1 MSIAS
6 GYVACTGCDFKG
18 VLQYRPIRVI
28 YHFNDGTAVKS
39 DREIG
44 WCKQCAA
51 IRDIESKIDPA
62 PLLARLEELQAKAA
76 SLSYRIVRAI
86 GNLTGGNDD
95 IGKEIAA
102 IQGQLRLARSQG
114 NRARCLECGSE
125 GTLPISFNDEGVW
138 SGFVHDCGGRLFLEP
153 SDPDAPR
160 FAFRPETIDLDQDG
174 FRIER

>member
-1 MSIAS
+1 MSVAS

-28 YHFNDGTAVKS
+28 YHFNDGTKVKS

-44 WCKQCAA
+44 WCRQCKA
-51 IRDIESKIDPA
+51 ISDIESRTDPA
-62 PLLARLEELQAKAA
+62 PLQARLVELQAKAA
-76 SLSYRIVRAI
+76 SLSHLIGRAF
-86 GNLTGGNDD
+86 GKLTGGNDD
-95 IGKEIAA
+95 VTKEIAV

-125 GTLPISFNDEGVW
+125 QTLPLAFDQRGVW
-138 SGFVHDCGGRLFLEP
+138 RGFVHDCGGSLFLEP

-160 FAFRPETIDLDQDG
+160 FAFSPETIDLDQDG
-174 FRIER
+174 FRISG